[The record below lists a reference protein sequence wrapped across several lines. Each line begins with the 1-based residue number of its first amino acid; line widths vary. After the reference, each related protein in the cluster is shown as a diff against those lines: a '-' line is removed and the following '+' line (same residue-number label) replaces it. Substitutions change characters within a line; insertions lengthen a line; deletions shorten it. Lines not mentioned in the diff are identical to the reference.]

1 MACSKILAPCDV
13 GVDHSFD
20 GDAVGDMDKRVKPHY
35 LMPSQLSP
43 LYVASLHRGVCGLE
57 KEIESRSSTIGIV
70 ERRGVVLGPLFVAA
84 GKTNCQHL

>member
-1 MACSKILAPCDV
+1 MACSKILAPCVV

-57 KEIESRSSTIGIV
+57 KEI
-70 ERRGVVLGPLFVAA
+70 
-84 GKTNCQHL
+84 